1 MSKDNF
7 DTLDNAP
14 TMPGEPE
21 GQILSGQYKII
32 RQIGSGGMGTV
43 YLAQDMELD
52 NEVAVKVL
60 PAILANNKRAIDN
73 LRREAKT
80 ALKLSHHNIVRLRTF
95 QSDEAIKY
103 LVMEYIDGGNLEE
116 RISAAGALSVDETI
130 KIFSQVAAG
139 LDYAHSQNV
148 LHRDIKPAN
157 IMLTRSGTAKLAD
170 FGIAR
175 QLKDSM
181 TRITGK
187 ETSGTLLYMA
197 PEQFRGNEPDHR
209 SDIYSL
215 AASIYECLSGKPPF
229 CRGSIEYQIINVAP
243 EPLNKLN
250 QKQNSAL
257 LKALSK
263 EPDKRQ
269 NSAKELLAD
278 LGADYKTINWQPLSK
293 VREKKSQESTLD
305 YAKTISPRKEW
316 KHKGAVLKAL
326 TKAAKTFAVVVIL
339 TLLVAGIFRINEKYH
354 VVEKAKV
361 LVCKLIDRWFG
372 AEKIWNDANDTAQK
386 GNYARAI
393 KLLDELISK
402 YPNTEYERKAKE
414 IKPAWIKKYAEMLA
428 QKGDYVQAINLLD
441 ELIDNYPNTEYEQWA
456 KETKP
461 KWEKDNAIAVF
472 QKGGY
477 AQAIELLDGI
487 ISKYPDTDPV
497 VKWAKET
504 KPAWGKEYAKI
515 LFQKDDYDQAIK
527 LLDEIISEYPD
538 TDSVVQW
545 AKETKPEWEKKK
557 QIKDSLSHAQDFISK
572 EQFSEASDCVVKVLK
587 IDSENEEAKRLQAV
601 IGREQQFKAFLKDG
615 NDAETL
621 QEWEKAKEAYNQA
634 LNIKPDNAGVKDK
647 LNNCQYNVYLSKA
660 ETAREQAETA
670 REQKDWEEAS
680 INYREALKYKYVAET
695 EAKLIEVEKQLQ
707 RLQEYLKW
715 VTDARK
721 AEKDAEK
728 NAGKEGSLPA
738 LYKAVKCYEE
748 ALKYADDESLREET
762 NKKIK
767 PLKSE
772 IDEIEK
778 KRKFDGLLSLAI
790 GYYKEKRCIEARKA
804 VNDAIALYPNNQV
817 ALDLKEKI
825 IKDCNEKIITNSIGM
840 QLMSISPGTFS
851 MGSPPSEQGD
861 SDEHPQHEVKI
872 SRYFYI
878 GIYEVT
884 QRQYQKIM
892 GNNPSEF
899 DGDDLPE
906 EQVSWNDAN
915 EFCKRLSQKEGE
927 HYRLP
932 TEAEWEY
939 ACRAGT
945 TTAFN
950 HGQNGLTTIR
960 PICWCSD
967 NGILGS
973 ARQTKPVSSY
983 NPNTWGLYDM
993 HGNVWEWCQDWYDE
1007 NYYSQSP
1014 SVDPQGQSSGSTRVL
1029 RGGSWYDTPK
1039 DCRSAKRD
1047 CLKPDNSRD
1056 KIGFRV
1062 VREAD

>member
-278 LGADYKTINWQPLSK
+278 LGADSKTINWQPSSK
-293 VREKKSQESTLD
+293 IREKKSQKNTLD
-305 YAKTISPRKEW
+305 YAKTISPKKEW

-339 TLLVAGIFRINEKYH
+339 TLLIAGIFWINKKYH
-354 VVEKAKV
+354 VISRLQEGGKYVVKEANDV
-361 LVCKLIDRWFG
+361 VCRFKGRWFG
-372 AEKIWNDANDTAQK
+372 AEKIWNDANDAAQK

-393 KLLDELISK
+393 KSLDELISK

-441 ELIDNYPNTEYEQWA
+441 ELIEKYPNTEYEQWA

-497 VKWAKET
+497 VQWAKET

-634 LNIKPDNAGVKDK
+634 LNIKPNDSEIKDK
-647 LNNCQYNVYLSKA
+647 LATCQHNLYVSKA
-660 ETAREQAETA
+660 EAAKLQEDL
-670 REQKDWEEAS
+670 KEA
-680 INYREALKYKYVAET
+680 IANYRKALTYKEVPET
-695 EAKLIEVEKQLQ
+695 RAKLTDTDTEWQKQQ
-707 RLQEYLKW
+707 AYFKWFTMGQE
-715 VTDARK
+715 
-721 AEKDAEK
+721 AEKEAEK
-728 NAGKEGSLPA
+728 NAGKESELSVLRTA
-738 LYKAVKCYEE
+738 IKYYEE
-748 ALKYADDESLREET
+748 AQKYTDESLKE
-762 NKKIK
+762 KIA
-767 PLKSE
+767 PLKSRK
-772 IDEIEK
+772 DKIEK
-778 KRKFDGLLSLAI
+778 RQEFKRLLSLAI
-790 GYYKEKRCIEARKA
+790 EKYNKKQCEEASKA
-804 VNDAIALYPNNQV
+804 IKGAIDLYPDDQE
-817 ALDLKEKI
+817 ALVWKNKI
-825 IKDCNEKIITNSIGM
+825 ADYCDPKIFTNSIGM
-840 QLMSISPGTFS
+840 RLMRISPGTFK

-861 SDEHPQHEVKI
+861 SDEHPQHEIKI
-872 SRYFYI
+872 SRDFYI

-884 QRQYQKIM
+884 QGQYQKIM

-915 EFCKRLSQKEGE
+915 EFCRRLSQMDGK

-950 HGQNGLTTIR
+950 NRQNGLTTIR

-973 ARQTKPVSSY
+973 ARQTKPVGSCK
-983 NPNTWGLYDM
+983 PNAWGLYDM
-993 HGNVWEWCQDWYDE
+993 SGNVWEWCQDWYDE

-1014 SVDPQGQSSGSTRVL
+1014 SVDPQGPSSGSTRVL

-1039 DCRSAKRD
+1039 DCRSARRN

-1062 VREAD
+1062 VFEKD